1 MTTPC
6 RCGYRL
12 PRVTVQL
19 GTLVAPPEFIRV
31 ILECPRC
38 ESFYEIALPLAG
50 TRSTPPAVRIAMNA
64 RGGVS

>member
-1 MTTPC
+1 MTC

-19 GTLVAPPEFIRV
+19 GPLAAPPECMRV
-31 ILECPRC
+31 LLECPRC
-38 ESFYEIALPLAG
+38 ESFYEIAQPLKG
-50 TRSTPPAVRIAMNA
+50 STPPSPAVRIAMNA